1 LNRIFILLYLY
12 FRENAVGQ
20 RPEHDALND
29 NIVTFSG
36 SMVSLKKYEN
46 DENEDVSC
54 FKKFL
59 NITLNIIK
67 EIIDIRLLFQSIPF
81 FIITVSNFF
90 IFLGYF
96 IPFIY
101 MPIRA
106 KEINVDNID
115 WIFSI
120 IGK

>member
-1 LNRIFILLYLY
+1 
-12 FRENAVGQ
+12 
-20 RPEHDALND
+20 
-29 NIVTFSG
+29 
-36 SMVSLKKYEN
+36 MVSLKKYEN

>member
-1 LNRIFILLYLY
+1 MASVR
-12 FRENAVGQ
+12 R
-20 RPEHDALND
+20 
-29 NIVTFSG
+29 
-36 SMVSLKKYEN
+36 YED
-46 DENEDVSC
+46 DENENVSC
-54 FKKFL
+54 FKNFL
-59 NITLNIIK
+59 NITWSIIK

-81 FIITVSNFF
+81 LIITVSNFF
-90 IFLGYF
+90 VFLGYF

-106 KEINVDNID
+106 KDINVENIG